1 MYDVIIIGAGASGL
15 MAAATAASKGARVAL
30 LEHKDD
36 IGKKILATGN
46 GRCNFTN
53 TDMSVNRFHGSKALI
68 KNGLSQFDHADTIR
82 FFKGLGIP
90 AYDNA
95 GYIYP
100 NSRQAASVVAAFR
113 MELMRLHVD
122 VKTGVNITEIKPGRI
137 TAKDT
142 KTAAYKASKKKA
154 DDRTC
159 YCIQTDKGIFVS
171 KKLIIACG
179 LTASSKL
186 GSNGSLFR
194 HIEALGHHIQ
204 NPLPALCG
212 FSCDGLNFKKITGV
226 RCDATVASVI
236 DGQMTEQ
243 NTGELQLADYGISG
257 IPVFQISSL
266 MSRAIDKGQRV
277 EVIIDFLPTF
287 SDDEL
292 YGYIRDRSS
301 KTTDNRSLNAMLN
314 GLLNNKLLLELIH
327 KSGVSP
333 DKKGRLLT
341 EDDCESLTR
350 SIKHTAVSV
359 RKPRGVEFAQV
370 CAGGIYTKEIDVRT
384 LESKIHPGLYFCGE
398 LLDVDGICGGYNLQ
412 WAWTSGYIAGEMQ

>member
-15 MAAATAASKGARVAL
+15 MAAAAAASKGARVAL

-53 TDMSVNRFHGSKALI
+53 TDMSVNKFHGSKALI
-68 KNGLSQFDHADTIR
+68 KNGLSQFNYSDTIR

-122 VKTGVNITEIKPGRI
+122 VKTGINITDIKP
-137 TAKDT
+137 
-142 KTAAYKASKKKA
+142 A
-154 DDRTC
+154 DDRTG
-159 YCIQTDKGIFVS
+159 YCIQTDKGSFKS
-171 KKLIIACG
+171 KRLIIACG
-179 LTASSKL
+179 LTASPKL
-186 GSNGSLFR
+186 GSDGSLFR
-194 HIEALGHHIQ
+194 QIEALGHHIQ
-204 NPLPALCG
+204 KPLPALCG

-266 MSRAIDKGQRV
+266 MSRALNKGQKV
-277 EVIIDFLPTF
+277 EVIIDFLPAF

-292 YGYIRDRSS
+292 NGYIKDRSIT
-301 KTTDNRSLNAMLN
+301 TTDIRSLNEMLN

-341 EDDCESLTR
+341 DDDCKSLTR

-359 RKPRGVEFAQV
+359 KKPRGAEFAQV

>member
-15 MAAATAASKGARVAL
+15 MAAAAAASKGARVAL

-53 TDMSVNRFHGSKALI
+53 TDMSVNKFHGSKALI
-68 KNGLSQFDHADTIR
+68 KNGLSQFNYSDTIR
-82 FFKGLGIP
+82 FFKELGIP

-122 VKTGVNITEIKPGRI
+122 VKTGINITDIKP
-137 TAKDT
+137 
-142 KTAAYKASKKKA
+142 A
-154 DDRTC
+154 DDRTG
-159 YCIQTDKGIFVS
+159 YCIQTDKGSFKS
-171 KKLIIACG
+171 QRLIIACG
-179 LTASSKL
+179 LTASPKL
-186 GSNGSLFR
+186 GSDGSLFR
-194 HIEALGHHIQ
+194 QIEALGHHIQ
-204 NPLPALCG
+204 KPLPALCG

-243 NTGELQLADYGISG
+243 NTGELQLAYYGISG

-266 MSRAIDKGQRV
+266 MSRALDKGQMV
-277 EVIIDFLPTF
+277 EVIIDFLPAF

-292 YGYIRDRSS
+292 NGYIKDRIIT
-301 KTTDNRSLNAMLN
+301 TTDNRSLNEMLN

-333 DKKGRLLT
+333 DKKGKLLT
-341 EDDCESLTR
+341 DDDCKSLTR

-359 RKPRGVEFAQV
+359 KKPRGVEFAQV

>member
-1 MYDVIIIGAGASGL
+1 MYDVIIIGAGASGM
-15 MAAATAASKGARVAL
+15 MAAATVASKGANVAL

-53 TDMSVNRFHGSKALI
+53 TDMSANRFHGSKALI
-68 KNGLSQFDHADTIR
+68 KNGLSQFDYADTIR
-82 FFKGLGIP
+82 FFEKLGIP

-122 VKTGVNITEIKPGRI
+122 VKTGIKITEIKT
-137 TAKDT
+137 TANRSVGKQ
-142 KTAAYKASKKKA
+142 A
-154 DDRTC
+154 DKGPR
-159 YCIQTDKGIFVS
+159 YCIQTDKGSFES

-179 LTASSKL
+179 LTASPKL
-186 GSNGSLFR
+186 GSDGSLFR
-194 HIEALGHHIQ
+194 MIEALGHHIQ
-204 NPLPALCG
+204 KPMPALCG
-212 FSCDGLNFKKITGV
+212 FSCEGLNFKKITGV

-266 MSRAIDKGQRV
+266 MSRALDKGQRV
-277 EVIIDFLPTF
+277 EVIIDFLPAF
-287 SDDEL
+287 SDDSL
-292 YGYIRDRSS
+292 YRYIKDRS
-301 KTTDNRSLNAMLN
+301 TAITDNRSLNEMLN

-341 EDDCESLTR
+341 EDDCKSLTR

>member
-15 MAAATAASKGARVAL
+15 MAAAAAASKGARVAL

-53 TDMSVNRFHGSKALI
+53 TDMSVNKFHGSKALI
-68 KNGLSQFDHADTIR
+68 KNGLSQFNYSDTIC
-82 FFKGLGIP
+82 FFKELGIP

-122 VKTGVNITEIKPGRI
+122 VKTGINITDIKP
-137 TAKDT
+137 
-142 KTAAYKASKKKA
+142 A
-154 DDRTC
+154 DDRTG
-159 YCIQTDKGIFVS
+159 YCIQTDKGSFKS
-171 KKLIIACG
+171 QRLIIACG
-179 LTASSKL
+179 LTASPKL
-186 GSNGSLFR
+186 GSDGSLFR
-194 HIEALGHHIQ
+194 QIEALGHHIQ
-204 NPLPALCG
+204 KPLPALCG

-266 MSRAIDKGQRV
+266 MSRALNKGQKV
-277 EVIIDFLPTF
+277 EVIIDFLPAF

-292 YGYIRDRSS
+292 NGYIKDRSIT
-301 KTTDNRSLNAMLN
+301 TTDNRSLNEMLN

-341 EDDCESLTR
+341 DDDCKSLTR

-359 RKPRGVEFAQV
+359 KKPRGVEFAQV
-370 CAGGIYTKEIDVRT
+370 CAGGICTKEIDVRT

>member
-15 MAAATAASKGARVAL
+15 MAAAVAASKGARVAL

-53 TDMSVNRFHGSKALI
+53 TDMSVNKFHGSKALI
-68 KNGLSQFDHADTIR
+68 KNGLSQFNYADTIR
-82 FFKGLGIP
+82 FFKELGIP

-122 VKTGVNITEIKPGRI
+122 VKTGINITDIKP
-137 TAKDT
+137 
-142 KTAAYKASKKKA
+142 A
-154 DDRTC
+154 DDRTG
-159 YCIQTDKGIFVS
+159 YCIQTDKGSFKS
-171 KKLIIACG
+171 KRLIIACG
-179 LTASSKL
+179 LTASPKL
-186 GSNGSLFR
+186 GSDGSLFR
-194 HIEALGHHIQ
+194 QIEALGHHIQ
-204 NPLPALCG
+204 KPLPALCG

-266 MSRAIDKGQRV
+266 MSRALDKGQRV
-277 EVIIDFLPTF
+277 KVIIDFLPAF

-292 YGYIRDRSS
+292 NGYIKDRSIT
-301 KTTDNRSLNAMLN
+301 TTDNRSLNEMLN

-341 EDDCESLTR
+341 DDDCKSLTR

-359 RKPRGVEFAQV
+359 KKPRGAEFAQV
-370 CAGGIYTKEIDVRT
+370 CTGGIYTKEIDVRT

-398 LLDVDGICGGYNLQ
+398 LLDVDGICGGYNLH

>member
-1 MYDVIIIGAGASGL
+1 MYDVIIIGAGASGM
-15 MAAATAASKGARVAL
+15 MAAATAASKGASVAL

-68 KNGLSQFDHADTIR
+68 KNGLSQFDYADTIR
-82 FFKGLGIP
+82 YFEKLGVP

-122 VKTGVNITEIKPGRI
+122 VKTGIKITEIKT
-137 TAKDT
+137 TANRSVGKQTDEGT
-142 KTAAYKASKKKA
+142 
-154 DDRTC
+154 R
-159 YCIQTDKGIFVS
+159 YCIQTDKGSFES

-179 LTASSKL
+179 LTASPKL
-186 GSNGSLFR
+186 GSDGSLFR
-194 HIEALGHHIQ
+194 MIEALGHHIQ
-204 NPLPALCG
+204 KPLPALCG
-212 FSCDGLNFKKITGV
+212 FSCEGLNFKKITGV

-266 MSRAIDKGQRV
+266 MSRALDKGQRV
-277 EVIIDFLPTF
+277 EVIIDFLPAF
-287 SDDEL
+287 SDDGL
-292 YGYIRDRSS
+292 YRYIKDRS
-301 KTTDNRSLNAMLN
+301 TAITDNRSLNEMLN

-341 EDDCESLTR
+341 EDDCKSLTR

>member
-15 MAAATAASKGARVAL
+15 MAAAAAASKGARVAL

-53 TDMSVNRFHGSKALI
+53 TDMSVNKFHGSKALI
-68 KNGLSQFDHADTIR
+68 KNGLAQFNYADTIR
-82 FFKGLGIP
+82 FFKELGIP

-122 VKTGVNITEIKPGRI
+122 VKTGINITDIKP
-137 TAKDT
+137 
-142 KTAAYKASKKKA
+142 A
-154 DDRTC
+154 DDRTG
-159 YCIQTDKGIFVS
+159 YCIQTDKGSFKS
-171 KKLIIACG
+171 KRLIIACA
-179 LTASSKL
+179 LTASPKL
-186 GSNGSLFR
+186 GSDGSLFR
-194 HIEALGHHIQ
+194 QIEALGHHIQ
-204 NPLPALCG
+204 KPLPALCG

-266 MSRAIDKGQRV
+266 MSRALDKGQMV
-277 EVIIDFLPTF
+277 EVIIDFLPAF

-292 YGYIRDRSS
+292 NGYIKDRSIT
-301 KTTDNRSLNAMLN
+301 TTDNRSLNEMLN

-341 EDDCESLTR
+341 DDDCKSLTR

-359 RKPRGVEFAQV
+359 KKPRGLEFAQV

>member
-15 MAAATAASKGARVAL
+15 MAAAAAASKGACVAL

-53 TDMSVNRFHGSKALI
+53 TDMSVNKFHGSKALI
-68 KNGLSQFDHADTIR
+68 KNGLSQFNYADTIR
-82 FFKGLGIP
+82 FFKELGIP

-122 VKTGVNITEIKPGRI
+122 VKTGINITDIKP
-137 TAKDT
+137 
-142 KTAAYKASKKKA
+142 A
-154 DDRTC
+154 DDRTG
-159 YCIQTDKGIFVS
+159 YCIQTDKGSFKS
-171 KKLIIACG
+171 KRLIIACG
-179 LTASSKL
+179 LTASPKL
-186 GSNGSLFR
+186 GSDGSLFR
-194 HIEALGHHIQ
+194 QIEALGHHIQ
-204 NPLPALCG
+204 KPLPALCG

-266 MSRAIDKGQRV
+266 MSRALDKGQKV
-277 EVIIDFLPTF
+277 EVIIDFLPAF

-292 YGYIRDRSS
+292 NGYIKDRSIT
-301 KTTDNRSLNAMLN
+301 TTDNRSLNEMLN

-341 EDDCESLTR
+341 DDDCKSLTR

-359 RKPRGVEFAQV
+359 KKPRGLEFAQV

>member
-1 MYDVIIIGAGASGL
+1 MYDVIIIGAGASGM
-15 MAAATAASKGARVAL
+15 MAAATAASKGASVAL

-68 KNGLSQFDHADTIR
+68 KNGLSQFDYADTIR
-82 FFKGLGIP
+82 YFEKLGIP

-100 NSRQAASVVAAFR
+100 NSRQAASVVNAFR

-122 VKTGVNITEIKPGRI
+122 VKTGIKITEIKAARI

-142 KTAAYKASKKKA
+142 NTTANPS
-154 DDRTC
+154 C
-159 YCIQTDKGIFVS
+159 YCIQTDKGSFES

-179 LTASSKL
+179 LTASPKL
-186 GSNGSLFR
+186 GSDGSLFR
-194 HIEALGHHIQ
+194 MIEALGHHIQ
-204 NPLPALCG
+204 KPLPALCG
-212 FSCDGLNFKKITGV
+212 FSCEGLNFKKITGV
-226 RCDATVASVI
+226 RCDATVASLI

-266 MSRAIDKGQRV
+266 MSRALDKGQRV
-277 EVIIDFLPTF
+277 EVIIDFLPAF
-287 SDDEL
+287 SDDSL
-292 YGYIRDRSS
+292 YRYIKDRSTT
-301 KTTDNRSLNAMLN
+301 TTDNRSLNEMLN

-359 RKPRGVEFAQV
+359 KKPRGVEFAQV
-370 CAGGIYTKEIDVRT
+370 CTGGIYTKEIDVRT

>member
-15 MAAATAASKGARVAL
+15 MAAAAAASKGARVAL

-36 IGKKILATGN
+36 IGKKIFATGN

-53 TDMSVNRFHGSKALI
+53 TDMSVNKFHGSKALI
-68 KNGLSQFDHADTIR
+68 KNGLSQFNYADTIR
-82 FFKGLGIP
+82 FFKELGIP

-122 VKTGVNITEIKPGRI
+122 VKTGINITDIKP
-137 TAKDT
+137 
-142 KTAAYKASKKKA
+142 A
-154 DDRTC
+154 DDRTG
-159 YCIQTDKGIFVS
+159 YCIQTDKGSFKS
-171 KKLIIACG
+171 KRLIIACG
-179 LTASSKL
+179 LTASPKL
-186 GSNGSLFR
+186 GSDGSLFR
-194 HIEALGHHIQ
+194 QIEALGHHIQ
-204 NPLPALCG
+204 KPLPALCG

-266 MSRAIDKGQRV
+266 MSRALDKGQRV
-277 EVIIDFLPTF
+277 EVIIDFLPAF

-292 YGYIRDRSS
+292 NGYIKDRSIT
-301 KTTDNRSLNAMLN
+301 TTDNRSLNEMLN

-341 EDDCESLTR
+341 DDDCKSLTR

-359 RKPRGVEFAQV
+359 KKPRGAEFAQV

>member
-15 MAAATAASKGARVAL
+15 MAAAAAASKGARVAL

-53 TDMSVNRFHGSKALI
+53 TDMSVNKFHGSKALI
-68 KNGLSQFDHADTIR
+68 KNGLSQFNYSDTIR
-82 FFKGLGIP
+82 FFKKLGIP

-122 VKTGVNITEIKPGRI
+122 VKTGINITDIKP
-137 TAKDT
+137 
-142 KTAAYKASKKKA
+142 A
-154 DDRTC
+154 DDRTG
-159 YCIQTDKGIFVS
+159 YCIQTDKGNFKS
-171 KKLIIACG
+171 QRLIIACG
-179 LTASSKL
+179 LTASPKL
-186 GSNGSLFR
+186 GSDGSLFR
-194 HIEALGHHIQ
+194 QIEALGHHIQ
-204 NPLPALCG
+204 KPLPALCG

-266 MSRAIDKGQRV
+266 MSRALDKGQKV
-277 EVIIDFLPTF
+277 EVIIDFLPAF

-292 YGYIRDRSS
+292 NGYIKDRSIT
-301 KTTDNRSLNAMLN
+301 TTDNRSLNEMLN

-341 EDDCESLTR
+341 DDDCKSLTR

-359 RKPRGVEFAQV
+359 KKPRGAEFAQV

>member
-15 MAAATAASKGARVAL
+15 MAAAAAASKGARVAL

-53 TDMSVNRFHGSKALI
+53 TDMSVNKFHGSKALI
-68 KNGLSQFDHADTIR
+68 KNGLSQFNYSDTIC
-82 FFKGLGIP
+82 FFKELGIP

-122 VKTGVNITEIKPGRI
+122 VKTGINITDIKP
-137 TAKDT
+137 
-142 KTAAYKASKKKA
+142 A
-154 DDRTC
+154 DDRTG
-159 YCIQTDKGIFVS
+159 YCIQTDKGSFKS
-171 KKLIIACG
+171 KRLIIACG
-179 LTASSKL
+179 LTASPKL
-186 GSNGSLFR
+186 GSDGSLFR
-194 HIEALGHHIQ
+194 QIEALGHHIQ
-204 NPLPALCG
+204 KPLPALCG

-266 MSRAIDKGQRV
+266 MSRALNKGQKV
-277 EVIIDFLPTF
+277 EVIIDFLPAF

-292 YGYIRDRSS
+292 NGYIKDRSIT
-301 KTTDNRSLNAMLN
+301 TTDNRSLNEMLN

-333 DKKGRLLT
+333 DKKGRLLID
-341 EDDCESLTR
+341 DDCKSLTR

-359 RKPRGVEFAQV
+359 KKPRGAEFAQV

>member
-15 MAAATAASKGARVAL
+15 MAAAAAASKGARVAL

-53 TDMSVNRFHGSKALI
+53 TDMSVNKFHGSKALI
-68 KNGLSQFDHADTIR
+68 KNGLAQFNYADTIR
-82 FFKGLGIP
+82 FFKELGIP

-122 VKTGVNITEIKPGRI
+122 VKTGINITDIKP
-137 TAKDT
+137 
-142 KTAAYKASKKKA
+142 A
-154 DDRTC
+154 DDRTG
-159 YCIQTDKGIFVS
+159 YCIQTDKGSFKS
-171 KKLIIACG
+171 KRLIIACG
-179 LTASSKL
+179 LTASPKL
-186 GSNGSLFR
+186 GSDGSLFR
-194 HIEALGHHIQ
+194 QIEALGHHIQ
-204 NPLPALCG
+204 KPLPALCG

-266 MSRAIDKGQRV
+266 MSRALDKGQMV
-277 EVIIDFLPTF
+277 EVIIDFLPAF

-292 YGYIRDRSS
+292 NGYIKDRSIT
-301 KTTDNRSLNAMLN
+301 TTDNRSLNEMLN

-341 EDDCESLTR
+341 DDDCKSLTR

-359 RKPRGVEFAQV
+359 KKPRGAEFAQV

>member
-15 MAAATAASKGARVAL
+15 MAAAAAASKGARVAL

-53 TDMSVNRFHGSKALI
+53 TDMSVNKFHGSKALI
-68 KNGLSQFDHADTIR
+68 KNGLSQFNYADTIR
-82 FFKGLGIP
+82 FFKELGIP

-122 VKTGVNITEIKPGRI
+122 VKTGINITDIKP
-137 TAKDT
+137 
-142 KTAAYKASKKKA
+142 A
-154 DDRTC
+154 DDRPG
-159 YCIQTDKGIFVS
+159 YCIQTDQGCFKS
-171 KKLIIACG
+171 KRLIIACG
-179 LTASSKL
+179 LTASPKL
-186 GSNGSLFR
+186 GSDGSLFR
-194 HIEALGHHIQ
+194 QIEALGHHIQ
-204 NPLPALCG
+204 KPLPALCG

-266 MSRAIDKGQRV
+266 MSRALDKGQRV
-277 EVIIDFLPTF
+277 EVIIDFLPAF

-292 YGYIRDRSS
+292 NGYIKDRSIT
-301 KTTDNRSLNAMLN
+301 TTDNRSLNEMLN

-341 EDDCESLTR
+341 DDDCKSLTR
-350 SIKHTAVSV
+350 SIKHTVVSV
-359 RKPRGVEFAQV
+359 KKPRGVEFAQV
-370 CAGGIYTKEIDVRT
+370 CAGGICTKEIDVRT

>member
-1 MYDVIIIGAGASGL
+1 MYDVIIIGAGASGM
-15 MAAATAASKGARVAL
+15 MAAATAASKGASVAL

-68 KNGLSQFDHADTIR
+68 KNGLSQFDYADTIR
-82 FFKGLGIP
+82 YFEKLGIP

-122 VKTGVNITEIKPGRI
+122 VKTGIKITEIKAARI

-142 KTAAYKASKKKA
+142 NTTANPS
-154 DDRTC
+154 C
-159 YCIQTDKGIFVS
+159 YCIQTDKGSFES

-179 LTASSKL
+179 LTASPKL
-186 GSNGSLFR
+186 GSDGSLFR
-194 HIEALGHHIQ
+194 MIEVLGHHIQ
-204 NPLPALCG
+204 KPLPALCG
-212 FSCDGLNFKKITGV
+212 FSCEGLNFKKITGV
-226 RCDATVASVI
+226 RCEATVASVI

-266 MSRAIDKGQRV
+266 MSRALDKGQRV
-277 EVIIDFLPTF
+277 EVIIDFLPAF
-287 SDDEL
+287 SDDSL
-292 YGYIRDRSS
+292 YRYIKDRS
-301 KTTDNRSLNAMLN
+301 TAITDNRSLNEMLN

-341 EDDCESLTR
+341 DDDCESLKR

-359 RKPRGVEFAQV
+359 RNPRGTEFAQV

>member
-15 MAAATAASKGARVAL
+15 MAAAAAASKGARVAL

-53 TDMSVNRFHGSKALI
+53 TDMSVNKFHGSKALI
-68 KNGLSQFDHADTIR
+68 KNGLSQFNYADTIR
-82 FFKGLGIP
+82 FFKELGIP

-122 VKTGVNITEIKPGRI
+122 VKTGISITDIKP
-137 TAKDT
+137 
-142 KTAAYKASKKKA
+142 A
-154 DDRTC
+154 DDRTG
-159 YCIQTDKGIFVS
+159 YCIQTDKGSFKS
-171 KKLIIACG
+171 KRLIIACG
-179 LTASSKL
+179 LTASPKL
-186 GSNGSLFR
+186 GSDGSLFR
-194 HIEALGHHIQ
+194 QIEALGHHIQ
-204 NPLPALCG
+204 KPLPALCG

-266 MSRAIDKGQRV
+266 MSRALDKGQMV
-277 EVIIDFLPTF
+277 EVIIDFLPAF

-292 YGYIRDRSS
+292 NGYIKDRSIT
-301 KTTDNRSLNAMLN
+301 TTDNRSLNEMLN

-341 EDDCESLTR
+341 DDDCKSLTR

-359 RKPRGVEFAQV
+359 KKPRGAEFAQV
-370 CAGGIYTKEIDVRT
+370 CTGGIYTKEIDVRT

>member
-15 MAAATAASKGARVAL
+15 MAAAAAASKGARVAL

-53 TDMSVNRFHGSKALI
+53 TDMSVNKFHGSKALI
-68 KNGLSQFDHADTIR
+68 KNGLSQFNYADTIR
-82 FFKGLGIP
+82 FFKELGIP

-122 VKTGVNITEIKPGRI
+122 TKTGINITDIKP
-137 TAKDT
+137 
-142 KTAAYKASKKKA
+142 A
-154 DDRTC
+154 DDRTG
-159 YCIQTDKGIFVS
+159 YCIQTDKGSFKS
-171 KKLIIACG
+171 QRLIIACG
-179 LTASSKL
+179 LTASPKL
-186 GSNGSLFR
+186 GSDGSLFR
-194 HIEALGHHIQ
+194 QIEALGHHIQ
-204 NPLPALCG
+204 KPLPALCG

-266 MSRAIDKGQRV
+266 MSRALDKGQRV
-277 EVIIDFLPTF
+277 KVIIDFLPAF

-292 YGYIRDRSS
+292 NGYIKDRSIT
-301 KTTDNRSLNAMLN
+301 TTDNRSLNEMLN

-341 EDDCESLTR
+341 DDDCKSLTR

-359 RKPRGVEFAQV
+359 KKPRGLEFAQV

>member
-53 TDMSVNRFHGSKALI
+53 TDMSVNKFHGSKALI
-68 KNGLSQFDHADTIR
+68 KNGLSQFNYANTIR
-82 FFKGLGIP
+82 FFKELGIP

-122 VKTGVNITEIKPGRI
+122 MKTGINITDIKP
-137 TAKDT
+137 
-142 KTAAYKASKKKA
+142 A
-154 DDRTC
+154 DDRTG
-159 YCIQTDKGIFVS
+159 YCIQTDKGSFKS
-171 KKLIIACG
+171 KRLIIACG
-179 LTASSKL
+179 LTASPKL
-186 GSNGSLFR
+186 GSDGSLFR
-194 HIEALGHHIQ
+194 QIEALGHHIQ
-204 NPLPALCG
+204 KPLPALCG

-266 MSRAIDKGQRV
+266 MSRALDKGQKV
-277 EVIIDFLPTF
+277 EVIIDFLPAF

-292 YGYIRDRSS
+292 NGYIKDRSIT
-301 KTTDNRSLNAMLN
+301 TTDNRSLNEMLN

-341 EDDCESLTR
+341 DDDCKSLTR

-359 RKPRGVEFAQV
+359 KKPRGAEFAQV

>member
-15 MAAATAASKGARVAL
+15 MAAAAAASKGARVAL

-53 TDMSVNRFHGSKALI
+53 TDMSVNKFHGSKALI
-68 KNGLSQFDHADTIR
+68 KNGLSQFNYSDTIR
-82 FFKGLGIP
+82 FFKELGIP

-122 VKTGVNITEIKPGRI
+122 VKTGINITDIKP
-137 TAKDT
+137 
-142 KTAAYKASKKKA
+142 A
-154 DDRTC
+154 DDRPG
-159 YCIQTDKGIFVS
+159 YCIQTDQSSFKS
-171 KKLIIACG
+171 KRLIIACG
-179 LTASSKL
+179 LTASPKL
-186 GSNGSLFR
+186 GSDGSLFR
-194 HIEALGHHIQ
+194 QIEALGHHIQ
-204 NPLPALCG
+204 KPLPALCG

-266 MSRAIDKGQRV
+266 MSRALDKGQRV
-277 EVIIDFLPTF
+277 EVIIDFLPAF

-292 YGYIRDRSS
+292 NGYIKDRSIT
-301 KTTDNRSLNAMLN
+301 TTDNRSLNEMLN

-341 EDDCESLTR
+341 DDDCKSLTR

-359 RKPRGVEFAQV
+359 KKPRGAEFAQV

>member
-15 MAAATAASKGARVAL
+15 MAAAAAASKGARVAL

-53 TDMSVNRFHGSKALI
+53 TDMSVNKFHGSKALI
-68 KNGLSQFDHADTIR
+68 KNGLSQFNYSDTIC
-82 FFKGLGIP
+82 FFKELGIP

-122 VKTGVNITEIKPGRI
+122 VKTGINITDIKP
-137 TAKDT
+137 
-142 KTAAYKASKKKA
+142 A
-154 DDRTC
+154 DDRTG
-159 YCIQTDKGIFVS
+159 YCIQTDKGSFKS
-171 KKLIIACG
+171 KRLIIACG
-179 LTASSKL
+179 LTASPKL
-186 GSNGSLFR
+186 GSDGSLFR
-194 HIEALGHHIQ
+194 QIEALGHHIQ
-204 NPLPALCG
+204 KPLPALCG

-266 MSRAIDKGQRV
+266 MSRALNKGQKV
-277 EVIIDFLPTF
+277 EVIIDFLPAF

-292 YGYIRDRSS
+292 NGYIKDRSIT
-301 KTTDNRSLNAMLN
+301 TTDNRSLNEMLN

-341 EDDCESLTR
+341 DDDCKSLTR

-359 RKPRGVEFAQV
+359 KKPRGLEFAQV

-398 LLDVDGICGGYNLQ
+398 LLDVDGNSGCRWNLRRLQ
-412 WAWTSGYIAGEMQ
+412 SAVGMDKWIYSRRNAVND

>member
-15 MAAATAASKGARVAL
+15 MAAAAAASKGARVAL

-53 TDMSVNRFHGSKALI
+53 TDMSVNKFHGSKALI
-68 KNGLSQFDHADTIR
+68 KNGLSQFNYSDTIR

-100 NSRQAASVVAAFR
+100 NSRQAAPVVAAFR

-122 VKTGVNITEIKPGRI
+122 VKTGINITDIKP
-137 TAKDT
+137 
-142 KTAAYKASKKKA
+142 A
-154 DDRTC
+154 DDRTG
-159 YCIQTDKGIFVS
+159 YCIQTDKGSFKS
-171 KKLIIACG
+171 KRLIIACG
-179 LTASSKL
+179 LTASPKL
-186 GSNGSLFR
+186 GSDGSLFR
-194 HIEALGHHIQ
+194 QIEALGHHIQ
-204 NPLPALCG
+204 KPLPALCG

-266 MSRAIDKGQRV
+266 MSRALNKGQKV
-277 EVIIDFLPTF
+277 EVIIDFLPAF

-292 YGYIRDRSS
+292 NGYIKDRSIT
-301 KTTDNRSLNAMLN
+301 TTDNRSLNEMLN

-341 EDDCESLTR
+341 DDDCKSLTR

-359 RKPRGVEFAQV
+359 KKPRGLEFAQV

>member
-15 MAAATAASKGARVAL
+15 MAAAAAASKGARVAL

-53 TDMSVNRFHGSKALI
+53 TDMSVNKFHGSKALI
-68 KNGLSQFDHADTIR
+68 KNGLAQFNYSDTIR
-82 FFKGLGIP
+82 FFKELGIP

-122 VKTGVNITEIKPGRI
+122 VKTGINITDIKP
-137 TAKDT
+137 
-142 KTAAYKASKKKA
+142 A
-154 DDRTC
+154 DDRTG
-159 YCIQTDKGIFVS
+159 YCIQTDKGSFKS
-171 KKLIIACG
+171 KRLIIACG
-179 LTASSKL
+179 LTASPKL
-186 GSNGSLFR
+186 GSDGSLFR
-194 HIEALGHHIQ
+194 QIEALGHHIQ
-204 NPLPALCG
+204 KPLPALCG

-266 MSRAIDKGQRV
+266 MSRALDKGQRV
-277 EVIIDFLPTF
+277 EVIIDFLPAF

-292 YGYIRDRSS
+292 NGYIKDRSI
-301 KTTDNRSLNAMLN
+301 TMTDNRSLNEMLN

-341 EDDCESLTR
+341 DDDCISLTL
-350 SIKHTAVSV
+350 SIKHTVVSV
-359 RKPRGVEFAQV
+359 KKPRGVEFAQV

>member
-15 MAAATAASKGARVAL
+15 MAAAVAASKGARVAL

-53 TDMSVNRFHGSKALI
+53 TDMSVNKFHGSKALI
-68 KNGLSQFDHADTIR
+68 KNGLSQFNYADTIR
-82 FFKGLGIP
+82 FFKELGIP

-122 VKTGVNITEIKPGRI
+122 VKTGINITDIKP
-137 TAKDT
+137 
-142 KTAAYKASKKKA
+142 A
-154 DDRTC
+154 DDRTG
-159 YCIQTDKGIFVS
+159 YCIQTDKGSFKS
-171 KKLIIACG
+171 KRLIIACG
-179 LTASSKL
+179 LTASPKL
-186 GSNGSLFR
+186 GSDGSLFR
-194 HIEALGHHIQ
+194 QIEALGHHIQ
-204 NPLPALCG
+204 KPLPALCG

-266 MSRAIDKGQRV
+266 MSRALDKVQRV
-277 EVIIDFLPTF
+277 EVIIDFLPAF

-292 YGYIRDRSS
+292 NGYIKDRSIT
-301 KTTDNRSLNAMLN
+301 TTDNRSLNEMLN

-341 EDDCESLTR
+341 DDDCKSLTR

-359 RKPRGVEFAQV
+359 KKPRGVEFAQV

>member
-15 MAAATAASKGARVAL
+15 MAAAAAASKGARVAL

-53 TDMSVNRFHGSKALI
+53 TDMSVNKFHGSKALI
-68 KNGLSQFDHADTIR
+68 KNGLSQFNYSDTIC
-82 FFKGLGIP
+82 FFKELGIP

-122 VKTGVNITEIKPGRI
+122 VKTGINITDIKP
-137 TAKDT
+137 
-142 KTAAYKASKKKA
+142 A
-154 DDRTC
+154 DDRTG
-159 YCIQTDKGIFVS
+159 YCIQTDKGSFKS
-171 KKLIIACG
+171 KRLIIACG
-179 LTASSKL
+179 LTASPKL
-186 GSNGSLFR
+186 GSDGSLFR
-194 HIEALGHHIQ
+194 QIEALGHHIQ
-204 NPLPALCG
+204 KPLPALCG

-266 MSRAIDKGQRV
+266 MSRALNKGQKV
-277 EVIIDFLPTF
+277 EVIIDFLPAF

-292 YGYIRDRSS
+292 NGYIKDRSIT
-301 KTTDNRSLNAMLN
+301 TTDNRSLNEMLN

-341 EDDCESLTR
+341 DDDCKSLTR

-359 RKPRGVEFAQV
+359 KKPRGAEFAQV
-370 CAGGIYTKEIDVRT
+370 CTGGIYTKEIDVRT

>member
-15 MAAATAASKGARVAL
+15 MAAAAAASKGARVAL

-53 TDMSVNRFHGSKALI
+53 TDMSVNKFHGSKALI
-68 KNGLSQFDHADTIR
+68 KNGLSQFNYSDTIC
-82 FFKGLGIP
+82 FFKELGIP

-122 VKTGVNITEIKPGRI
+122 VKTGINITDIKP
-137 TAKDT
+137 
-142 KTAAYKASKKKA
+142 A
-154 DDRTC
+154 DDLTG
-159 YCIQTDKGIFVS
+159 YSIQTDKGSFKS
-171 KKLIIACG
+171 KRLIIACG
-179 LTASSKL
+179 LTASPKL
-186 GSNGSLFR
+186 GSDGSLFR
-194 HIEALGHHIQ
+194 QIEALGHHIQ
-204 NPLPALCG
+204 KPLPALCG

-266 MSRAIDKGQRV
+266 MSRALDKGQRV
-277 EVIIDFLPTF
+277 KVIIDFLPAF

-292 YGYIRDRSS
+292 NGYIKDRSIT
-301 KTTDNRSLNAMLN
+301 TTDNRSLNEMLN

-341 EDDCESLTR
+341 DDDCKSLTR

-359 RKPRGVEFAQV
+359 KKPRGVEFAQV

>member
-15 MAAATAASKGARVAL
+15 MAAAAAASKGARVAL

-53 TDMSVNRFHGSKALI
+53 TDMSVNKFHGSKALI
-68 KNGLSQFDHADTIR
+68 KNGLSQFNYADTIR
-82 FFKGLGIP
+82 FFKELGIP

-122 VKTGVNITEIKPGRI
+122 VKTGINITDIKP
-137 TAKDT
+137 
-142 KTAAYKASKKKA
+142 A
-154 DDRTC
+154 DDRTG
-159 YCIQTDKGIFVS
+159 YCIQTDKGSFKS
-171 KKLIIACG
+171 KRLIIACG
-179 LTASSKL
+179 LTASPKL
-186 GSNGSLFR
+186 GSDGSLFR
-194 HIEALGHHIQ
+194 QIEALGHHIQ
-204 NPLPALCG
+204 KPLPALCG

-226 RCDATVASVI
+226 RCNATVASVI

-266 MSRAIDKGQRV
+266 MSRALDKGQMV
-277 EVIIDFLPTF
+277 EVIIDFLPAF

-292 YGYIRDRSS
+292 NGYIKDRSIT
-301 KTTDNRSLNAMLN
+301 TTDNRSLNEMLN

-341 EDDCESLTR
+341 DDDCKSLTR

-359 RKPRGVEFAQV
+359 KKPRGLEFAQV

>member
-15 MAAATAASKGARVAL
+15 MAAAVAASKGARVAL

-53 TDMSVNRFHGSKALI
+53 TDMSVNKFHGSKALI
-68 KNGLSQFDHADTIR
+68 KNGLSQFNYADTIR
-82 FFKGLGIP
+82 FFKELGIP

-122 VKTGVNITEIKPGRI
+122 VKTGINITDIKP
-137 TAKDT
+137 
-142 KTAAYKASKKKA
+142 A
-154 DDRTC
+154 DDRTG
-159 YCIQTDKGIFVS
+159 YCIQTDKGSFKS
-171 KKLIIACG
+171 KRLIIACG
-179 LTASSKL
+179 LTASPKL
-186 GSNGSLFR
+186 GSDGSLFR
-194 HIEALGHHIQ
+194 QIEALGHHIQ
-204 NPLPALCG
+204 KPLPALCG

-266 MSRAIDKGQRV
+266 MSRALDKGQKV
-277 EVIIDFLPTF
+277 EVIIDFLPAF

-292 YGYIRDRSS
+292 NGYIKDRSIT
-301 KTTDNRSLNAMLN
+301 TTDNRSLNEMLN

-341 EDDCESLTR
+341 DDDCKSLTR

-359 RKPRGVEFAQV
+359 KKPRGAEFAQV
-370 CAGGIYTKEIDVRT
+370 CTGGIYTKEIDVRT

>member
-15 MAAATAASKGARVAL
+15 MAAAAAASKGARVAL

-53 TDMSVNRFHGSKALI
+53 TDMSVNKFHGSKALI
-68 KNGLSQFDHADTIR
+68 KNGLAQFNYADTIR
-82 FFKGLGIP
+82 FFKELGIP

-122 VKTGVNITEIKPGRI
+122 VKTGINITDIKP
-137 TAKDT
+137 
-142 KTAAYKASKKKA
+142 A
-154 DDRTC
+154 DDRTG
-159 YCIQTDKGIFVS
+159 YCIQTDKGSFKS
-171 KKLIIACG
+171 KRLIIACG
-179 LTASSKL
+179 LTASPKL
-186 GSNGSLFR
+186 GSDGSLFR
-194 HIEALGHHIQ
+194 QIEALGHHIQ
-204 NPLPALCG
+204 KPLPTLCG

-266 MSRAIDKGQRV
+266 MSRALDKGQMV
-277 EVIIDFLPTF
+277 EVIIDFLPAF

-292 YGYIRDRSS
+292 NGYIKDRSIT
-301 KTTDNRSLNAMLN
+301 TTDNRSLNEMLN

-341 EDDCESLTR
+341 DDDCKSLTR

-359 RKPRGVEFAQV
+359 KKPRGLEFAQV

>member
-53 TDMSVNRFHGSKALI
+53 TDMSVNKFHGSKALI
-68 KNGLSQFDHADTIR
+68 KNGLSQFNYADTIR
-82 FFKGLGIP
+82 FFKELGIP

-122 VKTGVNITEIKPGRI
+122 VKTGINITDIKP
-137 TAKDT
+137 
-142 KTAAYKASKKKA
+142 A
-154 DDRTC
+154 DDRTG
-159 YCIQTDKGIFVS
+159 YCIQTDKGSFKS
-171 KKLIIACG
+171 KRLIIACG
-179 LTASSKL
+179 LTASPKL
-186 GSNGSLFR
+186 GSDGSLFR
-194 HIEALGHHIQ
+194 QIEALGHHIQ
-204 NPLPALCG
+204 KPLPALCG

-266 MSRAIDKGQRV
+266 MSRALNKGQKV
-277 EVIIDFLPTF
+277 EVIIDFLPAF

-292 YGYIRDRSS
+292 NGYIKDRSIT
-301 KTTDNRSLNAMLN
+301 TTDNRSLNEMLN

-341 EDDCESLTR
+341 DDDCKSLTR

-359 RKPRGVEFAQV
+359 KKPRGAEFAQV

>member
-15 MAAATAASKGARVAL
+15 MAAAVAASKGARVAL

-53 TDMSVNRFHGSKALI
+53 TDMSVNKFHGSKALI
-68 KNGLSQFDHADTIR
+68 KKGLSQFNYADTIR
-82 FFKGLGIP
+82 FFKELGIP

-113 MELMRLHVD
+113 MELMRFHVD
-122 VKTGVNITEIKPGRI
+122 VKTGINITDIKP
-137 TAKDT
+137 
-142 KTAAYKASKKKA
+142 A
-154 DDRTC
+154 DDRTG
-159 YCIQTDKGIFVS
+159 YCIQTDNGSFKS
-171 KKLIIACG
+171 KRLIIACG
-179 LTASSKL
+179 LTASPKL
-186 GSNGSLFR
+186 GSDGSLFR
-194 HIEALGHHIQ
+194 QIEALGHHIQ
-204 NPLPALCG
+204 KPLPALCG

-266 MSRAIDKGQRV
+266 MSRALNKGQKV
-277 EVIIDFLPTF
+277 EVIIDFLPAF

-292 YGYIRDRSS
+292 NGYIKDRSIT
-301 KTTDNRSLNAMLN
+301 TTDNRSLNEMLN

-341 EDDCESLTR
+341 DDDCKSLTR

-359 RKPRGVEFAQV
+359 KKPRGLEFAQV

>member
-15 MAAATAASKGARVAL
+15 MAAAVAASKGARVAL

-53 TDMSVNRFHGSKALI
+53 TDMSVNKFHGSKALI
-68 KNGLSQFDHADTIR
+68 KNGLSQFNYSDTIC
-82 FFKGLGIP
+82 FFKELGIP

-122 VKTGVNITEIKPGRI
+122 VKTGINITDIKP
-137 TAKDT
+137 
-142 KTAAYKASKKKA
+142 A
-154 DDRTC
+154 DDRTG
-159 YCIQTDKGIFVS
+159 YCIQTDKGSFKS
-171 KKLIIACG
+171 KRLIIACG
-179 LTASSKL
+179 LTASPKL
-186 GSNGSLFR
+186 GSDGSLFR
-194 HIEALGHHIQ
+194 QIEALGHHIQ
-204 NPLPALCG
+204 KPLPALCG

-266 MSRAIDKGQRV
+266 MSRALDKGQMV
-277 EVIIDFLPTF
+277 EVIIDFLPAF

-292 YGYIRDRSS
+292 NGYIKDRSIT
-301 KTTDNRSLNAMLN
+301 TTDNRSLNEMLN

-341 EDDCESLTR
+341 DDDCKSLTR
-350 SIKHTAVSV
+350 SIKHTVVSV
-359 RKPRGVEFAQV
+359 KKPRGLEFAQV

>member
-15 MAAATAASKGARVAL
+15 MAAAVAASKGARVAL

-53 TDMSVNRFHGSKALI
+53 TDMSVNKFHGSKALI
-68 KNGLSQFDHADTIR
+68 KNGLSQFNYADTIR
-82 FFKGLGIP
+82 FFKELGIP

-122 VKTGVNITEIKPGRI
+122 VKTGINITDIKP
-137 TAKDT
+137 
-142 KTAAYKASKKKA
+142 A
-154 DDRTC
+154 DDRPG
-159 YCIQTDKGIFVS
+159 YCIQTDQGCFKS
-171 KKLIIACG
+171 KRLIIACG
-179 LTASSKL
+179 LSASPKL
-186 GSNGSLFR
+186 GSDGSLFR
-194 HIEALGHHIQ
+194 QIEALGHHIQ
-204 NPLPALCG
+204 KPLPALCG

-266 MSRAIDKGQRV
+266 MSRALDKGQMV
-277 EVIIDFLPTF
+277 EVIIDFLPAF

-292 YGYIRDRSS
+292 NGYIKDRSIT
-301 KTTDNRSLNAMLN
+301 TTDNRSLNEMLN

-341 EDDCESLTR
+341 DDDCKSLTR

-359 RKPRGVEFAQV
+359 KKPRGVEFAQV
-370 CAGGIYTKEIDVRT
+370 CAGGICTKEIDVRT

>member
-15 MAAATAASKGARVAL
+15 MAAAAAASKGARVAL

-53 TDMSVNRFHGSKALI
+53 TDMSVNKFHGSKALI
-68 KNGLSQFDHADTIR
+68 KNGLSQFNYSDTIR
-82 FFKGLGIP
+82 FFKELGIP

-122 VKTGVNITEIKPGRI
+122 VKTGINITDIKP
-137 TAKDT
+137 
-142 KTAAYKASKKKA
+142 A
-154 DDRTC
+154 DDRIG
-159 YCIQTDKGIFVS
+159 YCIQTDKGSFKS
-171 KKLIIACG
+171 KGLIIACG
-179 LTASSKL
+179 LTASPKL
-186 GSNGSLFR
+186 GSDGSLFR
-194 HIEALGHHIQ
+194 QIEALGHHIQ
-204 NPLPALCG
+204 KPLPALCG

-266 MSRAIDKGQRV
+266 MSRALNKGQRV
-277 EVIIDFLPTF
+277 EVIIDFLPAF

-292 YGYIRDRSS
+292 NGYIRDRSIT
-301 KTTDNRSLNAMLN
+301 TTDNRSLNEMLN

-341 EDDCESLTR
+341 DDDCKSLTR

-359 RKPRGVEFAQV
+359 KKPRGAEFAQV

>member
-15 MAAATAASKGARVAL
+15 MAAAAAASKGARVAL

-53 TDMSVNRFHGSKALI
+53 TDMSVNKFHGSKALI
-68 KNGLSQFDHADTIR
+68 KNGLSQFNYADTIR
-82 FFKGLGIP
+82 FFKELGIP

-122 VKTGVNITEIKPGRI
+122 MKTGINITDIKP
-137 TAKDT
+137 
-142 KTAAYKASKKKA
+142 A
-154 DDRTC
+154 DDRTG
-159 YCIQTDKGIFVS
+159 YCIQTDKGSFKS
-171 KKLIIACG
+171 KRLIIACG
-179 LTASSKL
+179 LTASPKL
-186 GSNGSLFR
+186 GSDGSLFR
-194 HIEALGHHIQ
+194 QIEALGHHIQ
-204 NPLPALCG
+204 KPLPALCG

-266 MSRAIDKGQRV
+266 MSRALDKGQKV
-277 EVIIDFLPTF
+277 EVIIDFLPAF

-292 YGYIRDRSS
+292 NGYIKDRSIT
-301 KTTDNRSLNAMLN
+301 TTDNRSLNEMLN

-341 EDDCESLTR
+341 DDDCKSLTR

-359 RKPRGVEFAQV
+359 KKPRGLEFAQV

-398 LLDVDGICGGYNLQ
+398 LLDVDGKCGGYNLQ